1 MEEDRMA
8 KREAAEYRAKLTNDA
23 GVIRGKIP
31 SPLVR
36 SLGGRPGDYVVFN
49 SDSEGKVAVTLARAR
64 GGAKGVAKGG
74 AKGGAKKA
82 AKGGKKK
89 AGK

>member
-1 MEEDRMA
+1 MA
-8 KREAAEYRAKLTNDA
+8 KKEAAEYRAKLTNDA

-31 SPLVR
+31 SPLVK

-49 SDSEGKVAVTLARAR
+49 SDEGGQVSVSLSR
-64 GGAKGVAKGG
+64 AKGG
-74 AKGGAKKA
+74 GKKA

-89 AGK
+89 SGK

>member
-1 MEEDRMA
+1 MA

-64 GGAKGVAKGG
+64 GGSKGG

>member
-1 MEEDRMA
+1 MA
-8 KREAAEYRAKLTNDA
+8 KKEAAEFKAKLTNDA

-36 SLGGRPGDYVVFN
+36 MLGGRPGDYVVFN
-49 SDSEGKVAVTLARAR
+49 SDSGGKVT
-64 GGAKGVAKGG
+64 VALSRS
-74 AKGGAKKA
+74 KGGAKKA

-89 AGK
+89 